1 MADLKVLLVPT
12 TNSGVSWYRQWTW
25 AVAAHRTRTM
35 FAECLWWRPDQN
47 ETAPWEVDV
56 DEAAYRP
63 RILGELNAKA
73 RMADVAVFDM
83 VHTMAAL
90 NVFLALK
97 EAYPHIPVLAQI
109 DDNILSTPT
118 YNPASNC
125 YDPGMRF
132 RDLAVQQFRAADG
145 IIVSTPYLKELY
157 SDFNDNIYV
166 VPNSLDFK
174 VWDKVQRRKHS
185 GIKIGWAGG
194 ASHDEDLRIVEPI
207 IHKLLEKYSQLRF
220 AFVHGTPHFLR
231 NIPRV
236 EHISKFTRVDKY
248 PAFLAS
254 RGFDIGIAPL
264 VDNAFNRGKSNLR
277 WLEYSGMRVPCV
289 ASNVGHFAET
299 INRGK
304 DGLLCDDEEDWIE
317 HLSYLIENKKA
328 RKEMGNNAYLRVR
341 ADFNTDTSVKEYEKI
356 LRQVVEKGAVNP
368 VEQTEYAQPIGSAE
382 QRISN
387 PQVVS

>member
-1 MADLKVLLVPT
+1 MADLKVLMVPT

-35 FAECLWWRPDQN
+35 FAECLWWNAAQN

-56 DEAAYRP
+56 DEPQYRS
-63 RILGELNAKA
+63 RILNELNAKA
-73 RMADVAVFDM
+73 RMADVVVFQM

-97 EAYPHIPVLAQI
+97 EAYPHIPVLAEI

-125 YDPGMRF
+125 YDPGMKF

-145 IIVSTPYLKELY
+145 MIVSTPYLKELY

-174 VWDKVQRRKHS
+174 VWDRVQRRKHS

-194 ASHDEDLRIVEPI
+194 ASHDEDLRIVEPV
-207 IHKLLEKYSQLRF
+207 IHKLLEKYRDLRF
-220 AFVHGTPHFLR
+220 TFVHGGSIFR

-236 EHISKFTRVDKY
+236 ECVDKFSRVDKY
-248 PAFLAS
+248 PAFLGA
-254 RGFDIGIAPL
+254 RGWDIGIAPL

-277 WLEYSGMRVPCV
+277 WLENAGLRTPCV

-341 ADFNTDTSVKEYEKI
+341 ADFNTDTSVKAYQSI

-368 VEQTEYAQPIGSAE
+368 VEQPEYAQPIAE
-382 QRISN
+382 QRITAPEVMS
-387 PQVVS
+387 